1 MQGIY
6 YAQFKLNV
14 DDMVDAETVVDNM
27 DYSIEAPAISE
38 TEIVSHEVVGENQ
51 ILVTAKIYL
60 ELDMDYTEA
69 QETLN
74 EADYYF
80 DYDDDIQSIVDTEMV
95 AVNEDMD

>member
-6 YAQFKLNV
+6 YAQFKLTI
-14 DDMVDAETVVDNM
+14 DDMVDSETIIDNM

-38 TEIVSHEVVGENQ
+38 TEIVSHEVTGENQ
-51 ILVTAKIYL
+51 IMVTAKIYL
-60 ELDMDYTEA
+60 ELDLDYTEA

-80 DYDDDIQSIVDTEMV
+80 DYDDEIQSITETEMV